1 MTATP
6 LLRVEDLRTSF
17 QSPDGPVPAVD
28 GVSFELHSGET
39 LGIVGESG
47 CGKTV
52 ACLSILRLIDDP
64 GRIEPGSS
72 IRLRD
77 NELTRASEEEMR
89 AVRGNEISMIFQEP
103 MTSLNPVWTVGN
115 QIAEAVRIHRGA
127 SAGEAR
133 ARAIEM
139 LDLVGMP
146 DPNRRVADYPHE
158 LSGGM
163 RQRVMIAMALAC
175 DPSLLI
181 ADEPTTALDVTI
193 QAEILDL
200 LADLKER
207 LGMAMIFVS
216 HDLGVVSEIAD
227 RVIVMYGGQVVESGH
242 TGDVFE
248 EPLHP
253 YTEGLL
259 RSIPRITAKTRR
271 LAVIPGSVP
280 SPIAWPAGCRLHP
293 RCPYRWAR
301 CEDETP
307 HLFEI
312 ERGEERASRCWLEDE
327 PERRVGGWDA
337 PLEEA
342 G

>member
-6 LLRVEDLRTSF
+6 LLSVENLRTHF
-17 QSPDGPVPAVD
+17 QTPNGPVRAVD

-52 ACLSILRLIDDP
+52 ACLSILGLVDEP

-77 NELTRASEEEMR
+77 NELTQASNEEMR
-89 AVRGNEISMIFQEP
+89 TVRGNEISMIFQEP

-115 QIAEAVRIHRGA
+115 QIAEAVRIHRRTKSGA
-127 SAGEAR
+127 AR

-139 LDLVGMP
+139 LGLVGIP
-146 DPNRRVADYPHE
+146 DPDRRVDDYPHE

-227 RVIVMYGGQVVESGH
+227 RVIVMYGGQVVESGRA
-242 TGDVFE
+242 GDIFDR
-248 EPLHP
+248 PHHP

-259 RSIPRITAKTRR
+259 RSIPRVTERIPR

-280 SPIAWPAGCRLHP
+280 SPVAWPSGCRFHT

-301 CEDETP
+301 CGSELP
-307 HLFEI
+307 PLH
-312 ERGEERASRCWLEDE
+312 ERGGERTSRCWLEDE

-337 PLEEA
+337 PLERA
-342 G
+342 R

>member
-1 MTATP
+1 MTASP
-6 LLRVEDLRTSF
+6 LLRLEDLRTSF
-17 QSPDGPVPAVD
+17 HSPDGPVRAVD
-28 GVSFELHSGET
+28 GVSFELHTGET

-52 ACLSILRLIDDP
+52 ACLSILRLIDEP
-64 GRIEPGSS
+64 GRIEAGSS

-77 NELTRASEEEMR
+77 KELTQASEDEMR

-103 MTSLNPVWTVGN
+103 MTSLNPVWPVGN
-115 QIAEAVRIHRGA
+115 QIAEAVRVHRGTSA
-127 SAGEAR
+127 SEAR
-133 ARAIEM
+133 ARAVEM
-139 LDLVGMP
+139 LELVGIP
-146 DPNRRVADYPHE
+146 DPERRVDDYPHE

-200 LADLKER
+200 LADLKQR

-227 RVIVMYGGQVVESGH
+227 RVIVMYGGQVVESGV
-242 TGDVFE
+242 TGAVFE

-259 RSIPRITAKTRR
+259 RSIPRITTTTPR

-280 SPIAWPAGCRLHP
+280 SPIAWPTGCRFHP

-301 CEDETP
+301 CEHEDPRLLDHAE
-307 HLFEI
+307 
-312 ERGEERASRCWLEDE
+312 GRASRCWLGDE
-327 PERRVGGWDA
+327 PERRGDGWVA
-337 PLEEA
+337 PLEEVE
-342 G
+342 